1 MKEIDWEERHFQICL
16 AILSCPVCNRH
27 GHTDAPMV
35 GTVINKANK
44 MVELLKKNSAEKTE
58 LFFTPSEPISDKT
71 AEISDMAK
79 ERKSNGLW
87 GKKMIEGGKFGKI
100 WQALEKLGYNLG
112 DDVPYFHFNECCE
125 ELDINID
132 DIDVDKFAETY
143 DINIG

>member
-16 AILSCPVCNRH
+16 AILSCPICNRH

-35 GTVINKANK
+35 DTVINKANK
-44 MVELLKKNSAEKTE
+44 MVELLKKNSAEKRE
-58 LFFTPSEPISDKT
+58 LFFTPSEPMSENT
-71 AEISDMAK
+71 AEISDMPKA
-79 ERKSNGLW
+79 RKSYGLW
-87 GKKMIEGGKFGKI
+87 GKKMFEDGRLRKI
-100 WQALEKLGYNLG
+100 WQALEKLGYNRG

-125 ELDINID
+125 ELDINTD

>member
-44 MVELLKKNSAEKTE
+44 MVELLKKNSAENTE
-58 LFFTPSEPISDKT
+58 LFVTPSEPISDKT
-71 AEISDMAK
+71 AEISDK
-79 ERKSNGLW
+79 PKNRKSKGLW
-87 GKKMIEGGKFGKI
+87 GPKMLENAKFGKI
-100 WQALEKLGYNLG
+100 WQALEKLGYNRG